1 MAFEKCQAFGVCPA
15 QRRSQLELIFSTSCE
30 PHTDRIR
37 TTMGPDEE
45 GKALA
50 TPEYWDSRY
59 AQSNGEDPTH
69 EWFRSYE
76 ALEPFFKE
84 NLFATKPA
92 EQEPKVVHL
101 GTGDS
106 V

>member
-1 MAFEKCQAFGVCPA
+1 
-15 QRRSQLELIFSTSCE
+15 
-30 PHTDRIR
+30 
-37 TTMGPDEE
+37 MGPDEE

-84 NLFATKPA
+84 NLFATKPP
-92 EQEPKVVHL
+92 QSQPRIVHL